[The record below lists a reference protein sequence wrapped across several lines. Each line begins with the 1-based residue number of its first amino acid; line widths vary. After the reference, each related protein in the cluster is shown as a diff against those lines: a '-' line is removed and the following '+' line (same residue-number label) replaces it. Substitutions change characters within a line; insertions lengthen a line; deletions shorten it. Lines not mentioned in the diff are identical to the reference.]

1 MFCKK
6 LELMIAIMANQL
18 DKFLEDNN
26 PMDNDSYGFRTGH
39 SDWSILNYTDAD
51 SRQINS
57 DSKIP

>member
-6 LELMIAIMANQL
+6 FELMIAIMANQL

-26 PMDNDSYGFRTGH
+26 PIDNDSYGFRTGH

-51 SRQINS
+51 SC
-57 DSKIP
+57 